1 MMSEMANIKDIHL
14 VLDGDEIDTEGL
26 EETVMEGNLIRI
38 RLRGY
43 NNMFYEI
50 IVLGKHKNVLLKL
63 ARIRQED
70 LLKQK
75 LAVSKWQG

>member
-1 MMSEMANIKDIHL
+1 MMSEMANIKDIYL

-38 RLRGY
+38 RLRGH